1 MNSFS
6 VVKAF
11 DEFKDFQDG
20 LFPGVHIPQIEFSF
34 QDGKEGFRRGI
45 VITISPAG
53 HACLYSMFCKFFLI
67 LHAPILAS
75 LIGMTDQCLGYIPF
89 LQGFP

>member
-1 MNSFS
+1 MNTFS

-45 VITISPAG
+45 VITISPA
-53 HACLYSMFCKFFLI
+53 
-67 LHAPILAS
+67 
-75 LIGMTDQCLGYIPF
+75 
-89 LQGFP
+89 